1 MQNLILYFTLF
12 LVLVYFV
19 IRLKKPQFKNPM
31 FAGSVIIFI
40 GGYSI
45 LILVL
50 LIAMLAFLAFDLR
63 LIEINQSIWL
73 EIFFRMK
80 FDILLFIIIGVFS
93 VLLIHTGIKIIK
105 SEKLI
110 KYL

>member
-93 VLLIHTGIKIIK
+93 VLLIQTGIKTIK